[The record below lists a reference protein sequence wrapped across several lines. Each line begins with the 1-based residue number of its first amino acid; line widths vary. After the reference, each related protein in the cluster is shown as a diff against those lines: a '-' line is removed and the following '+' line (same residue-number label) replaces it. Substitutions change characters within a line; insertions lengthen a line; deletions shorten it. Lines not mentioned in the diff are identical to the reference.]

1 MRPGHY
7 EYSDLPLT
15 ARSHCK
21 RISQYVADTFSG
33 YRTPDPEVVAA
44 LFRDHLKHS
53 IIRQTGSSHHIGL
66 HEVMGSVQVIVEFNV
81 LRILM
86 GPNALEK
93 LDRILGTSSLQAI
106 QDIHES

>member
-1 MRPGHY
+1 
-7 EYSDLPLT
+7 
-15 ARSHCK
+15 
-21 RISQYVADTFSG
+21 
-33 YRTPDPEVVAA
+33 
-44 LFRDHLKHS
+44 
-53 IIRQTGSSHHIGL
+53 
-66 HEVMGSVQVIVEFNV
+66 MGSVQVIVEFNV